1 MSAIKE
7 VVALQKIDLQLQDI
21 ESLLG
26 DLPKKVEALVNE
38 ENEILLGKRPN
49 DVIFS
54 DFWEFPGGKIKKDET
69 PEQAIIRETKE
80 EAGAELIIKPD
91 SLYTLFNLPTI
102 NQVYIF
108 FRAEL
113 ANLNFSAGV
122 ESEEV
127 ELYQEKEIPW
137 SEIAFPV
144 VKTTIKQYF
153 EDTRSGHFPVR
164 MFNVRHHEDRT
175 VSTELISCNEVQ
187 SSDHS

>member
-1 MSAIKE
+1 MKKHKAAGIVPYIVEDDPYHPKVLLIKN
-7 VVALQKIDLQLQDI
+7 DL
-21 ESLLG
+21 G
-26 DLPKKVEALVNE
+26 
-38 ENEILLGKRPN
+38 
-49 DVIFS
+49 
-54 DFWEFPGGKIKKDET
+54 WEFPKGRVESNET
-69 PEQAIIRETKE
+69 TLTAAIRETKE